1 MLGAQSNG
9 ACAMFV
15 LALTLMLA
23 ADAPATVERPDWIT
37 TPSNSD
43 LADWMPDMARENLVE
58 GSASMDC
65 DVTPKG
71 TLDKCVVTQEQP
83 EGYGFGKAALKVAR
97 KFKMQPPSL
106 DGQPTDG
113 ARVRVPLH
121 WTDNRKDSGW
131 W

>member
-1 MLGAQSNG
+1 MI
-9 ACAMFV
+9 V

-23 ADAPATVERPDWIT
+23 ADAPSTVERPDWIT

-43 LADWMPDMARENLVE
+43 MADWMPDKARENHVE

-71 TLDKCVVTQEQP
+71 TLEKCVVTQEQP

-97 KFKMQPPSL
+97 KFKMKPTSL
-106 DGQPTDG
+106 DGQPTAG
-113 ARVRVPLH
+113 ARVSVPLH
-121 WTDNRKDSGW
+121 WTDNR
-131 W
+131 

>member
-9 ACAMFV
+9 ACAMIV

-43 LADWMPDMARENLVE
+43 MADWMPDKARENHVE

-83 EGYGFGKAALKVAR
+83 EGYGFGKAARGGAR
-97 KFKMQPPSL
+97 GGERRPTSL
-106 DGQPTDG
+106 DGQPT
-113 ARVRVPLH
+113 A
-121 WTDNRKDSGW
+121 
-131 W
+131 